1 MATPALHYE
10 VESGANGTVTV
21 LLEQGDRFALTDAGI
36 WADLSLINAVGIKHL
51 DQVASHII
59 NKIAGSR
66 SHVVHF
72 INGSLLNYA
81 YNSDGQLIE
90 LSAQGLACRI
100 SRDNEILFYLC

>member
-1 MATPALHYE
+1 MAAPVLHNE
-10 VESGANGTVTV
+10 VESGASGTVTV
-21 LLEQGDRFALTDAGI
+21 RLEQGDRFALTAGGI

-51 DQVASHII
+51 DQVTSHTI
-59 NKIAGSR
+59 NTIAGSR

-90 LSAQGLACRI
+90 LLHKASCVAFRA
-100 SRDNEILFYLC
+100 